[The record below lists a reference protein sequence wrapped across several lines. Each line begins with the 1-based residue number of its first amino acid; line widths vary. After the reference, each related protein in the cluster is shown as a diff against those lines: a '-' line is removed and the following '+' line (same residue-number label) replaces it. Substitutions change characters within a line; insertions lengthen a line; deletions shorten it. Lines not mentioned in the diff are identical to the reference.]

1 MGSVFLAALALVRP
15 RSILPSLTLSAAVMA
30 GVDPKVLRQIYF
42 QLSFTAFARIVLV
55 LLYLSLIFEA
65 MNLQADT
72 SGTWQHLSWQ
82 VKNWILS
89 AVVVSVGATFA
100 TLALVAMNFD
110 HVLPATYLAL
120 PAMPFI
126 LVKP

>member
-1 MGSVFLAALALVRP
+1 
-15 RSILPSLTLSAAVMA
+15 MA

-65 MNLQADT
+65 MNLPSEA
-72 SGTWQHLSWQ
+72 SCTWWRYLSWQ
-82 VKNWILS
+82 AKNWILS